1 MQTWL
6 DTSAEGCCWCTERKL
21 KRSTE
26 RKRRMGRNRGKG
38 GQKRRKREREMKR
51 REGEIKRKRV
61 TVFFFPKLSSKLMRS
76 FSYTHP
82 EPANISSR
90 VHTHIHT
97 ERLPPLHWH
106 RNPFSPIHFCTH
118 TLSMGVRYTLCC
130 CNRNLACW
138 SQRLVVRTVRVAKTK
153 RET

>member
-1 MQTWL
+1 M
-6 DTSAEGCCWCTERKL
+6 SAEGCCGCTERKF

-26 RKRRMGRNRGKG
+26 RKRRMGRNWGKG
-38 GQKRRKREREMKR
+38 GQKRRKREREE
-51 REGEIKRKRV
+51 RERLKEKGWL
-61 TVFFFPKLSSKLMRS
+61 FFFPKLSSKLMRS

-82 EPANISSR
+82 EPANISIR

-97 ERLPPLHWH
+97 KRLPPLHWH

-153 RET
+153 RDA